1 MAIHKARPYFGYNR
15 MKTALFKEGFVVNH
29 KKVRRLMRELGVSSV
44 IRRKRKYYGRKSSV
58 VFKNVLARDFKS
70 QNPHEKLVT
79 DITYVRIGNEFVYLS
94 VVLDLFNNEIVAWK
108 VSRRN
113 DYVLVKETVNQLDC
127 KGAILHSDQGYQY
140 TSKPYAL
147 LLKKKGIE
155 GSHSRRGNCYDNACV
170 ESFFSHLKTEKIYLE
185 KPQSLEEAEKMIF
198 DYITFYNNK
207 RFQKKLG
214 NRSPYE
220 YRQAVAA

>member
-1 MAIHKARPYFGYNR
+1 
-15 MKTALFKEGFVVNH
+15 
-29 KKVRRLMRELGVSSV
+29 
-44 IRRKRKYYGRKSSV
+44 
-58 VFKNVLARDFKS
+58 
-70 QNPHEKLVT
+70 
-79 DITYVRIGNEFVYLS
+79 
-94 VVLDLFNNEIVAWK
+94 
-108 VSRRN
+108 
-113 DYVLVKETVNQLDC
+113 
-127 KGAILHSDQGYQY
+127 GYQY